1 MVVFVIP
8 VLFVT
13 AIHVAIIIIINTINY
28 YRYSSFNSGGGSN
41 AEPVAVTAAD
51 KE

>member
-1 MVVFVIP
+1 MVAFVIA

-13 AIHVAIIIIINTINY
+13 AIHVATISINIINY
-28 YRYSSFNSGGGSN
+28 YRYSSINSGGGSS